1 MDQHD
6 NKILERVRR
15 QERNLL
21 RSISWISL
29 CIALLY
35 VCGYVWRSWYY
46 ARMGIPVSMIDFP
59 FPEIL
64 IPKMHLFIF
73 IVYALFVILYESY
86 SNFFIKSKR
95 LHRAKAMG
103 IDAPINKL
111 QDYAF
116 QSNSGSPDKTN
127 YQVIME
133 FLANYIAT
141 NSKDNPQWQFKRD
154 EFDKKALELC
164 QDIPIELKSSFIS
177 YSTKFYCM
185 DETEQNQ
192 TIKDVIGWPAEGS
205 KIYEKIQMAIGCLF
219 LLLVIIVVI
228 FIRSQDIIDI
238 ILSLIYMVMGVLV
251 GCFLVKVSKVEA
263 RWQMWHS
270 VLISVM
276 VMLVL
281 NGIDGYVTA
290 GIELK
295 NGNLPIVKIIK
306 TDGDEQKGLL
316 LGSFT
321 DGYIIAFSDP
331 NDCYRHTKIHK
342 QAVESISWITLNLL
356 NTEREK
362 TNKELENLNNKIEA
376 LNKETVQEV
385 TEKENLERINNNED

>member
-1 MDQHD
+1 MDQHN

-15 QERNLL
+15 HERNLL
-21 RSISWISL
+21 RNLSWISL
-29 CIALLY
+29 GIAILY

-73 IVYALFVILYESY
+73 IVQALFVILYENY
-86 SNFFIKSKR
+86 SNFFTKSKR
-95 LHRAKAMG
+95 SHRAKAMG

-116 QSNSGSPDKTN
+116 KSNSDSPGKTN

-133 FLANYIAT
+133 FLANYIVT
-141 NSKDNPQWQFKRD
+141 NSKDNPQWQFERD
-154 EFDKKALELC
+154 DFDKKALELC
-164 QDIPIELKSSFIS
+164 QDIPTELKSSFIS
-177 YSTKFYCM
+177 YSIKFYCM

-205 KIYEKIQMAIGCLF
+205 KIYEKIQMAIGLF
-219 LLLVIIVVI
+219 LLLVVIVVI
-228 FIRSQDIIDI
+228 FIGSQDIIDI
-238 ILSLIYMVMGVLV
+238 ILSFIYMVIGMLV

-270 VLISVM
+270 VLMSIIVI
-276 VMLVL
+276 LAL

-295 NGNLPIVKIIK
+295 NGHLPIVKIIK
-306 TDGDEQKGLL
+306 ADGDEQKGLL

-331 NDCYRHTKIHK
+331 NDCYRHMKIHK
-342 QAVESISWITLNLL
+342 QAVESISWTTLNLL
-356 NTEREK
+356 NTERE
-362 TNKELENLNNKIEA
+362 
-376 LNKETVQEV
+376 
-385 TEKENLERINNNED
+385 NLERINNNEN